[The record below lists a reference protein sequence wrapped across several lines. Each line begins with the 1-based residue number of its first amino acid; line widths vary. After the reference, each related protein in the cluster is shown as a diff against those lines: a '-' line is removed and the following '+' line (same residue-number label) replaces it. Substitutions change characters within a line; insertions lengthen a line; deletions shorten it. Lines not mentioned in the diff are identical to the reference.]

1 MNGGHLEMAQILIR
15 NVDDTVVERLK
26 KRASLNGRSLQA
38 ELKIVLEQAAQMDIA
53 DAREIAA
60 RIRGKLKGRQLSD
73 SAELLHEERY
83 G

>member
-1 MNGGHLEMAQILIR
+1 MAQILIR

-38 ELKIVLEQAAQMDIA
+38 ELKIVLEQAAQMDMA

-60 RIRGKLKGRQLSD
+60 RIRGKFKGRQLSD

>member
-1 MNGGHLEMAQILIR
+1 MAQILIR
-15 NVDDTVVERLK
+15 NVDEKVVERLK

-38 ELKIVLEQAAQMDIA
+38 ELKLVIEQASLMDMA
-53 DAREIAA
+53 DAGEVAA
-60 RIRGKLKGRQLSD
+60 RIRSKFKGRELSD